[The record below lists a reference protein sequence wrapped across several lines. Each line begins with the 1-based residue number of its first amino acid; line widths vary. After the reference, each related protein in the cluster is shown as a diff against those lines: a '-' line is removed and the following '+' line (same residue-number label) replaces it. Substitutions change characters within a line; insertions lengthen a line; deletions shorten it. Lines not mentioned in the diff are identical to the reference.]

1 MLTRLGRSARPS
13 TTLVGLLIDCHGR
26 IRQFLGI
33 ARAVAERDDVGA
45 GDRAEACQRVERY
58 FRVALP
64 LHVRDEEE
72 GLAPRLASAP
82 PDVLEALA
90 TMTRQHAEHAPLLAR
105 LLAALAAV
113 EAAPD
118 DLVNRAGL
126 AGIVR
131 ELEPEFEAHLR
142 LEEAVVFPYLERA
155 LSREVE
161 TQLVTELRARR
172 APVAAPEPP
181 RAE

>member
-1 MLTRLGRSARPS
+1 MLTRLGRSARSS
-13 TTLVGLLIDCHGR
+13 TTLVGLLVDCHGR
-26 IRQFLGI
+26 IRQFLGV
-33 ARAVAERDDVGA
+33 ARAVAEREDVGA
-45 GDRAEACQRVERY
+45 ADRAEACQRVERY

-64 LHVRDEEE
+64 LHVRDEED
-72 GLAPRLASAP
+72 GLAPRLTTAP
-82 PDVLEALA
+82 PAVLEALA
-90 TMTRQHAEHAPLLAR
+90 TMTRQHAEHTPLLEG

-118 DLVNRAGL
+118 DLARRAAL
-126 AGIVR
+126 AGVVR
-131 ELEPEFEAHLR
+131 ELEPELEAHLR

-161 TQLVTELRARR
+161 AELVAELRARR

-181 RAE
+181 RAD